1 MPYLAVNE
9 DGQEIICER
18 KLIRFNNESKI
29 DLNKPCSVKDINHN
43 CKKWIPLL
51 TDSENFL
58 FVNEI
63 NLPIGTIKKITG
75 KDISWQDEPIKI

>member
-18 KLIRFNNESKI
+18 KLVRFDNKSEI
-29 DLNKPCSVKDINHN
+29 DLKKSCSVKDIKHN

-51 TDSENFL
+51 EDCENFL

-75 KDISWQDEPIKI
+75 KDISWQDEPIEI

>member
-18 KLIRFNNESKI
+18 KLVRFDNKSEI
-29 DLNKPCSVKDINHN
+29 DLKKQCSVKDINHN

-75 KDISWQDEPIKI
+75 KNISWQDEPIEI